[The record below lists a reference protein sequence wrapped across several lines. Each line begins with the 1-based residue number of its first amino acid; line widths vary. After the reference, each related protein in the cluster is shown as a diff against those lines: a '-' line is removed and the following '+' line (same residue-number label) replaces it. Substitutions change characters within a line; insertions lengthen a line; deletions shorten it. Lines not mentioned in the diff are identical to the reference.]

1 MGEIKDNNDPNDD
14 KMKLVQEVVVP
25 KWCNYNP
32 YLFIKK
38 QRELLECNE
47 VSANINKWINL
58 IFGSL
63 QKGQEANKIHNLFA
77 IQSYENY
84 EKTYDELPVEEKDV
98 SRRMLEFGITP
109 NQVFKNDTSQRN
121 VNVEKYIKNKLFY
134 NTLVEYKKLKN
145 DGKEIKTRLKLE
157 EIKDEIKMAFNPNRI
172 FYFPKDNN
180 VDNINKS
187 YSEIY
192 VMNNENLFIYYRKPD
207 KIINKKEGY
216 EQMIVNDEGLGN
228 DLYEEIAIKK
238 LESKNKE
245 KINLINLK
253 HGFNNTSQPIIWI
266 NNGTILVKGGYWNGN
281 IVLQSLLKEKEKI
294 PATKGSINNTKYIYT
309 TNEYSPITKIV
320 FDKYETFAICGNAN
334 GTIYIFRIN
343 INNKLN
349 WTIYKVIN
357 DHNSPIVSIALHE
370 NLNIA
375 ITCSENGLCMLYS
388 LPYFKLY
395 NSFILGKDDKDNIN
409 DEILCPDIVL
419 ISDTP
424 LPCFIFYVNDK
435 RTLYFYSINGKL
447 LSKYALNYELN
458 ERSIKI
464 YKDYQFVEYLVLYNY
479 EKKYFEI
486 RSMVEFELIG
496 CSPVLDKFEFIDFIF
511 GLDMEHILVFGRN
524 DGKYKLYVIYDSDNK
539 IIWK

>member
-180 VDNINKS
+180 VDNINKN

-192 VMNNENLFIYYRKPD
+192 VMNNENLFIYYRKQD

-458 ERSIKI
+458 EKSIKI

>member
-1 MGEIKDNNDPNDD
+1 
-14 KMKLVQEVVVP
+14 
-25 KWCNYNP
+25 
-32 YLFIKK
+32 
-38 QRELLECNE
+38 
-47 VSANINKWINL
+47 
-58 IFGSL
+58 
-63 QKGQEANKIHNLFA
+63 
-77 IQSYENY
+77 
-84 EKTYDELPVEEKDV
+84 
-98 SRRMLEFGITP
+98 
-109 NQVFKNDTSQRN
+109 
-121 VNVEKYIKNKLFY
+121 VEKYIKNKLFY

-395 NSFILGKDDKDNIN
+395 NSFILGKDDGGGVN

-458 ERSIKI
+458 EKSIKI

>member
-458 ERSIKI
+458 EKSIKI